1 VGVTNAAAQL
11 TSYET
16 FFGFHEAPFSLA
28 PNTRFRFES
37 ASHQAALSQVTY
49 ALQRREPIVV
59 VTGEIGTGK
68 TLLCRTVVEQLDR
81 QTFLSVIS
89 DPMLGRDDLLKCMLQ
104 DFGIVS
110 KDRTQPTPS
119 RADLIQALNE
129 FLVSLTP
136 IGAHAV
142 VVLDEA
148 QHAQADV
155 LEEIRLLS
163 NRQDERGTM
172 LQIMLVGQDNL
183 GTLLT
188 RPDLRQLRERISRYV
203 RLDPLN
209 VEEVSRYIEHRL
221 AVAREP
227 LTRPTTPGAW
237 ELERALAEWNAGPV
251 ATTFGSAAVGRVA
264 ELSQGIPRR
273 INLLCDRALEY
284 AFVAQS
290 RFVDGEMVESAARS
304 LQMAE
309 PPRRLPV
316 ERPPPIEPPP
326 QVFEPQ
332 AVFDAPT
339 VLDVPTVL
347 EAPPVLAAPPVLEAP
362 PVFEAQTV
370 FEPPPAL
377 EPPPEFE
384 PSPEV
389 DNIPA
394 ALESRTTRRRN
405 AVVTA
410 AAAVAAGVVA
420 AGVAGWVAMR
430 PAAKEP
436 AEATAPPP
444 VSTPRAD
451 AAPPPAPQTP
461 AAAQAPD
468 PGAARVSEPQPATPN
483 QPRPADQSTDRF
495 EIVVASFRTD
505 ARATAVASEIGAV
518 VQPVRQRVANGWH
531 QVLVGPFASR
541 TLADDARQ
549 QLQRAGYGD
558 SQIIPVER

>member
-1 VGVTNAAAQL
+1 VGVTNAAAQP
-11 TSYET
+11 TGYET

-37 ASHQAALSQVTY
+37 ASHQAALAQVTY
-49 ALQRREPIVV
+49 ALQRREPIIV

-110 KDRTQPTPS
+110 KDRTQATPP

-129 FLVSLTP
+129 FLLSLTP

-172 LQIMLVGQDNL
+172 LQIMLVGQEDL

-203 RLDPLN
+203 RLDPLSL
-209 VEEVSRYIEHRL
+209 EEVSRYIEHRL

-251 ATTFGSAAVGRVA
+251 ATTFGSAAVARVA

-304 LQMAE
+304 LQMDE
-309 PPRRLPV
+309 PTRRLPV
-316 ERPPPIEPPP
+316 ERPRPIEPPP
-326 QVFEPQ
+326 PAVFEQP
-332 AVFDAPT
+332 
-339 VLDVPTVL
+339 VL
-347 EAPPVLAAPPVLEAP
+347 EPPPVLESPPVLEAP
-362 PVFEAQTV
+362 AVFDAQTV
-370 FEPPPAL
+370 FASPPGL

-384 PSPEV
+384 PSPEG
-389 DNIPA
+389 DNVPIA
-394 ALESRTTRRRN
+394 VESRTTRRGN
-405 AVVTA
+405 MLVVTA
-410 AAAVAAGVVA
+410 GVAAGVVA
-420 AGVAGWVAMR
+420 AGVAGWLAMS
-430 PAAKEP
+430 PASDAGR
-436 AEATAPPP
+436 ATAPPP
-444 VSTPRAD
+444 VSTPHAD
-451 AAPPPAPQTP
+451 PAPPPAPQTP
-461 AAAQAPD
+461 VAAQPTD
-468 PGAARVSEPQPATPN
+468 STAARASEPQRGGSSQAPP
-483 QPRPADQSTDRF
+483 PADRSSDRF
-495 EIVVASFRTD
+495 EIVVASFRTE
-505 ARATAVASEIGAV
+505 ARASAVASAIGAV

-549 QLQRAGYGD
+549 QLERAGFGD